1 MKRGLWARD
10 PRVRQ
15 YATPGGVIKVETLKQ
30 LGMPGPTVYRRC
42 APGGPWQRL
51 LPGVVL
57 LSSAAPTRQQQ
68 VEAAL
73 LYAGPNTVVTGLEAC
88 RRYGLRS
95 APEDE
100 RVHLLS
106 PLDRKVHG
114 SEYVVIERT
123 KRLPVPVMRDGV
135 PLAPMIRAV
144 LDACRRLRVSE
155 PVSALIAE
163 AVQRGRVHPTHLL
176 SELNHGSSRGS
187 AVPREVLKEVLAG
200 AQSVAEIDAIGVWK
214 RTNLPEPLRNVQLY
228 DRHGRY
234 VATPD
239 GWFDDVGLAWEID
252 SFAFHFGRDDYAK
265 TVARNS
271 RYAAAGVIV
280 LQTLPTRLRS
290 EPDAVAAELTAAYEA
305 AASHPR
311 PPVQAA

>member
-1 MKRGLWARD
+1 M
-10 PRVRQ
+10 
-15 YATPGGVIKVETLKQ
+15 IKVETLNQ

-42 APGGPWQRL
+42 APGGPWRRV

-57 LSSAAPTRQQQ
+57 LSSTAPTRQQL

-73 LYAGPNTVVTGLEAC
+73 LYAGPNSVVTGVEAC
-88 RRYGLRS
+88 RRYGLCS
-95 APEDE
+95 VPEDE
-100 RVHLLS
+100 RVHLLI

-114 SEYVVIERT
+114 SEYVVVERT
-123 KRLPVPVMRDGV
+123 KRLPGPVMREGV

-144 LDACRRLRVSE
+144 LDACRRLPAHE
-155 PVSALIAE
+155 PVGALIAE
-163 AVQRGRVHPTHLL
+163 AVQRGRVHPARLL
-176 SELNHGSSRGS
+176 SELEHGSSRGS
-187 AVPREVLKEVLAG
+187 AVPRQVLKDVLAG
-200 AQSVAEIDAIGVWK
+200 ARSVAEIDAIQVWK
-214 RTNLPEPLRNVQLY
+214 RTKLPVPLRNVKLY
-228 DRHGRY
+228 DGHGKY

-271 RYAAAGVIV
+271 RYAAAGVTV
-280 LQTLPTRLRS
+280 VQTLPTRLRT

-305 AASHPR
+305 AASRPR